1 MPFAT
6 GAFKN
11 EDLGFVSH
19 PPAPKVFFW
28 GFLGFARKPSC
39 RAVVRQ
45 AHYERSF
52 VSTVRPE
59 YLYVREADRAYE
71 SDYGVRFSIR
81 SLSPPPEVRPLP
93 WREAE
98 RIGVGG
104 FPQVPT
110 KEGSALSGLSHRT
123 GNGADK
129 GSEGFPSSPTKE
141 GSALSGLSY
150 RTGNGADKGSERFPK
165 RAPPSLDSPTGRGME
180 RTKGRSGSHK
190 PHQGGLRPL
199 WTLLPDG
206 EWSEQG
212 SERFPQAPPK
222 RVPPSLDSP
231 AGRGNGAGKS
241 RRGPLKPHQRGLRPL
256 WTLPPDWEWSGQ
268 RGGGVPSSPTKEGSA
283 LSGLS
288 RRREAL
294 RVASAT
300 MCNRSNASS
309 PSSA

>member
-81 SLSPPPEVRPLP
+81 SLSPPLEVRPLP

-129 GSEGFPSSPTKE
+129 GSERFPSSPTKE

-150 RTGNGADKGSERFPK
+150 RTGNGADKGSERFPQAPPRRAPPSLDSPAGRGMERTRVGAVPTSPTKEGSALSGLSRRTGEWSRQESEGSPQAPPK
-165 RAPPSLDSPTGRGME
+165 RAPPSLDSPTGLGME
-180 RTKGRSGSHK
+180 RTKGR
-190 PHQGGLRPL
+190 
-199 WTLLPDG
+199 
-206 EWSEQG
+206 
-212 SERFPQAPPK
+212 
-222 RVPPSLDSP
+222 
-231 AGRGNGAGKS
+231 
-241 RRGPLKPHQRGLRPL
+241 RRPLKPHQRGLRPL
-256 WTLPPDWEWSGQ
+256 WTLPQAG
-268 RGGGVPSSPTKEGSA
+268 
-283 LSGLS
+283 
-288 RRREAL
+288 
-294 RVASAT
+294 
-300 MCNRSNASS
+300 S
-309 PSSA
+309 PSRGFGYDVQPV

>member
-141 GSALSGLSY
+141 GSALSGLSC
-150 RTGNGADKGSERFPK
+150 RTGNGAN
-165 RAPPSLDSPTGRGME
+165 
-180 RTKGRSGSHK
+180 KGRSGSHK
-190 PHQGGLRPL
+190 PHQ
-199 WTLLPDG
+199 
-206 EWSEQG
+206 
-212 SERFPQAPPK
+212 
-222 RVPPSLDSP
+222 
-231 AGRGNGAGKS
+231 RGF
-241 RRGPLKPHQRGLRPL
+241 RPL
-256 WTLPPDWEWSGQ
+256 WTLPPDGGMEQ
-268 RGGGVPSSPTKEGSA
+268 ARVGGVPSSPTKEGSA

-288 RRREAL
+288 HRTGNGADKGAEASPQAPPKRAPPSLDSPAGGKPFAWL
-294 RVASAT
+294 RLRCAT
-300 MCNRSNASS
+300 GLMLRHPLQPDQRAVTWKPIRPLKTYTNARCRV
-309 PSSA
+309 